1 MIIRHKY
8 VFSIQLQLLFRLTS
22 NKWPGKNWAFGW
34 RALQYNADGHILDS
48 SGSGRVE
55 IICFLMVSM
64 ASSLRIDGGNKWL
77 QKSML
82 VMYKHR
88 HRVTSRLCTCYSTEM
103 QETVS
108 VTRQDG
114 FVSSED
120 KERRGSA
127 ATQWS
132 QWDAGRTFPS
142 PWAMKHVQMW
152 GWAIHWK
159 LTFFPLSDW
168 DRDPSEKWNWLILF
182 ISENDQVLIIYF
194 H

>member
-64 ASSLRIDGGNKWL
+64 ASSPRIDGGNKWL

-88 HRVTSRLCTCYSTEM
+88 HRVTSRLRLYLWRGRMDFLVLKTKKDEVQQRHSDHS
-103 QETVS
+103 ETRDVHS
-108 VTRQDG
+108 
-114 FVSSED
+114 
-120 KERRGSA
+120 RR
-127 ATQWS
+127 
-132 QWDAGRTFPS
+132 
-142 PWAMKHVQMW
+142 
-152 GWAIHWK
+152 
-159 LTFFPLSDW
+159 L
-168 DRDPSEKWNWLILF
+168 EKWSTF
-182 ISENDQVLIIYF
+182 RCEDEPFTENSPSSHFLTETETLLKNETD
-194 H
+194 